1 MFLPLHLSE
10 KAKQAAAYLDGGE
23 AENPKHPDHLNCV
36 RRALS
41 RAKDIMTDCKAYL
54 EDIETH
60 LLSGG
65 ETELDELPLEDML
78 YHFGHEALGLS
89 IQDALEID
97 PHYRR
102 RLENPI

>member
-23 AENPKHPDHLNCV
+23 AENPQHPDHLTCI

-41 RAKDIMTDCKAYL
+41 RAKDIVTDCEAYL
-54 EDIETH
+54 EHIETSV
-60 LLSGG
+60 LSGG
-65 ETELDELPLEDML
+65 ETELDEIEIGDML

-89 IQDALEID
+89 IQDAIEID

-102 RLENPI
+102 RLERPI

>member
-23 AENPKHPDHLNCV
+23 AENPQHPDHLTCI

-41 RAKDIMTDCKAYL
+41 RAKDVATDCEAYL

-65 ETELDELPLEDML
+65 ETLDELDIEIML

-89 IQDALEID
+89 IQDALEIN
-97 PHYRR
+97 PSYRHE
-102 RLENPI
+102 LERPI